1 MLRLSGRFISTNA
14 VDTYGCT
21 GIIRPSY
28 FKAIGEKSGSGWS
41 VKVLPCV
48 IRSEERR
55 VGKECRSRWS
65 PNH

>member
-14 VDTYGCT
+14 VDAYGCI

-28 FKAIGEKSGSGWS
+28 FKAVREKSGSGWS

-48 IRSEERR
+48 I
-55 VGKECRSRWS
+55 
-65 PNH
+65 P